1 MGGKWKG
8 SSIYHLKGGLV
19 RFNDLTRL
27 LGEVSEKGLNIMKYK
42 EILL

>member
-27 LGEVSEKGLNIMKYK
+27 LGEVSESS
-42 EILL
+42 